1 MIIPLPFL
9 LQASGLLLVSLTAL
23 PYLLPQPAEAPNAP
37 DTIRLP
43 LPNPPF
49 TGGQCEGITY
59 VVTAT
64 CVLTTSGGINLLRT
78 QTQSVVVGA
87 VTRVEFV
94 YYPPE
99 SPLGAGRHSWYLEV
113 DGGGGT
119 SRQGQI
125 SILAEMARE
134 NLAGW
139 TWAATNV
146 IIQRQ
151 DGLPDTCGNR
161 GERPIPETGL
171 ADTVININEET
182 FNDNSV
188 TIFEGGEYDND
199 TTTNIFNDA
208 SDLTTEAIA
217 ALPVA
222 VPAGLVKA
230 VAALSKIVDALQLM
244 DGVLRLLREQIG
256 KDNKSVRM
264 YTYGRI
270 VGDGFLRLYPTGNPT
285 EYEGISVELVALEIP
300 SERGRIF
307 GRHSPNRFKYEP
319 LGRIMFT
326 SGAMGIISTHDIEYP
341 RVSIPIPLGATGFF
355 YHLGLHNNVAFNAV
369 GVYYRIER
377 SLGG

>member
-1 MIIPLPFL
+1 MAIPLPIL
-9 LQASGLLLVSLTAL
+9 LEMGGLALISLFAVE
-23 PYLLPQPAEAPNAP
+23 YLFPQPVEAPNAP

-43 LPNPPF
+43 LPDAPF
-49 TGGQCEGITY
+49 TGGQCEGVWYKVTCNLVHGNIRDGADVYANISLVRNLIAPVNVELITAAPTVGVLFSDGY
-59 VVTAT
+59 FYAYTGYSGDPFFTYELRNVKVVR
-64 CVLTTSGGINLLRT
+64 S
-78 QTQSVVVGA
+78 
-87 VTRVEFV
+87 
-94 YYPPE
+94 
-99 SPLGAGRHSWYLEV
+99 
-113 DGGGGT
+113 
-119 SRQGQI
+119 
-125 SILAEMARE
+125 
-134 NLAGW
+134 
-139 TWAATNV
+139 
-146 IIQRQ
+146 

-171 ADTVININEET
+171 ADTVINFNQET

-188 TIFEGGEYDND
+188 TIFEGSEYDND

-222 VPAGLVKA
+222 VPAGLAKA

-244 DGVLRLLREQIG
+244 DGVLRLLRERSG